1 FGGDTNYDRWS
12 RRYKLQD
19 TQKIVIEPI
28 LHSQKEVLLQGDE
41 ERGIGMMI
49 TYPNGSI
56 EHVRKI
62 KPDYEKLLSM
72 K

>member
-1 FGGDTNYDRWS
+1 MRQPW
-12 RRYKLQD
+12 RRYSLQN
-19 TQKIVIEPI
+19 TQKIVIKPI
-28 LHSQKEVLLQGDE
+28 IHLQKEVLLEGDE
-41 ERGIGMMI
+41 KRGIGMMI
-49 TYPNGSI
+49 TYPDGSI